1 MNAQNPYLRHWKAER
16 AAEQAQVAQ
25 GLCTARRNY
34 HAGLGG
40 KGSGVVIRLQVW
52 EEGMGMNWEWGVS
65 EEQWQEPAHHQGSQN
80 RKWGCLT
87 LGWR

>member
-34 HAGLGG
+34 HAGLEG

-52 EEGMGMNWEWGVS
+52 EEGLIQTSGRGLCAAGP
-65 EEQWQEPAHHQGSQN
+65 PA
-80 RKWGCLT
+80 
-87 LGWR
+87 